1 MIWHCILGRKKLKH
15 FYTNPCN
22 TSYNSLSSVL
32 LKSWLH
38 NFGLQMYAHV
48 TYMALY
54 LVGHGTTYFH
64 NIADDIGAYFSSV
77 LSNLHNAWLRMPWL
91 HVFSEISS
99 LAHHNPHI
107 NAIFVYLLV
116 QELFVDKIYFF
127 MFLSVSDKPR
137 LHQLKII
144 ISTCKTV
151 QASLA
156 VWFFP
161 SVQGNTIKEGKYSVL
176 RTNTK
181 PHQLIKYA
189 KISYSIVSLVFQE
202 FSSGTYGNSL
212 NRGTSKLRHTKYLKK
227 YKLCL
232 IPFVNDK

>member
-1 MIWHCILGRKKLKH
+1 
-15 FYTNPCN
+15 
-22 TSYNSLSSVL
+22 
-32 LKSWLH
+32 
-38 NFGLQMYAHV
+38 
-48 TYMALY
+48 
-54 LVGHGTTYFH
+54 
-64 NIADDIGAYFSSV
+64 
-77 LSNLHNAWLRMPWL
+77 MPWL

-127 MFLSVSDKPR
+127 MFLSMSDKPR
-137 LHQLKII
+137 LHQLKMIT
-144 ISTCKTV
+144 STCKTV

-189 KISYSIVSLVFQE
+189 KISYSIASLVFHK
-202 FSSGTYGNSL
+202 FSYGTYRNGL
-212 NRGTSKLRHTKYLKK
+212 NQGTSKLRKAEELRLPQKVRIVLVWYHLSESRILVHSCAGRSTSKK
-227 YKLCL
+227 KLYMSQR
-232 IPFVNDK
+232 